1 MGARLPGGLA
11 GLSDGWPARHG
22 IWPLFVG
29 ADGGRAPTAIHV
41 STPGRPCL
49 LADLGPL
56 HLCRK
61 LIWDAVDLVVLTA
74 LIAVSIVAARA
85 RPLERSDWRTALMLV
100 FPVGLLLYP
109 VTNDLQLGQI
119 NLVLVLMI
127 VADLVVGVSWRGK
140 RLPRGV
146 LTGLAAALKLTPLI
160 FVPYLL
166 ATRQWR
172 AARNMV
178 ITFVAATGLMFVVA
192 PSASWLY
199 FTKDAYDVKR
209 VGSELSIGN
218 QTLQAA
224 ILRAHLSLPHP
235 LVDLALVLMVG
246 GGIALAAVAYRRSSP
261 LLGVVLC
268 AATGLMVS
276 PISWNHHYVWI
287 VPVLVWLVAG
297 VDRPARGIV
306 WAAAA
311 ALIFMWSPAIPPAD
325 SNVIW
330 YLRENAYVFAT
341 LVFFVAVAAM
351 LWTRRHRSTPS
362 PAVFPP
368 KESGDP
374 RRAKDRR
381 RRAAPRRSRSIRVT
395 SSRKAVTSARSDAN
409 SPPPDTGRISGSR
422 SEGPAVFS
430 RRVVRF
436 GRLAGEQ
443 LCPALFLLARAAGQ
457 SARQRIGAAAQ
468 SLELRRHVGEGIEV
482 RHPLRSGPQF
492 PDRLGATKN
501 QDGHDGEA
509 PRVQAEAFVDHLA
522 IPGGGAAVPGMDE
535 AKESSLFQ

>member
-1 MGARLPGGLA
+1 LFADRAPPLPDRWKTRITEVRPRTSALLLAASLVLWARGFQVDLQVYRMGGQHVMGSGLYSSVLTAGVHRLPFTYPPLA
-11 GLSDGWPARHG
+11 ALVFWPISDLSTYAG
-22 IWPLFVG
+22 
-29 ADGGRAPTAIHV
+29 
-41 STPGRPCL
+41 
-49 LADLGPL
+49 
-56 HLCRK
+56 K

-74 LIAVSIVAARA
+74 LIAVSIAAARA

-140 RLPRGV
+140 PLPRGV

-160 FVPYLL
+160 FLPYLL

-235 LVDLALVLMVG
+235 LVDLALVLIVG

-362 PAVFPP
+362 P
-368 KESGDP
+368 
-374 RRAKDRR
+374 R
-381 RRAAPRRSRSIRVT
+381 
-395 SSRKAVTSARSDAN
+395 
-409 SPPPDTGRISGSR
+409 
-422 SEGPAVFS
+422 
-430 RRVVRF
+430 
-436 GRLAGEQ
+436 
-443 LCPALFLLARAAGQ
+443 
-457 SARQRIGAAAQ
+457 
-468 SLELRRHVGEGIEV
+468 
-482 RHPLRSGPQF
+482 
-492 PDRLGATKN
+492 
-501 QDGHDGEA
+501 
-509 PRVQAEAFVDHLA
+509 
-522 IPGGGAAVPGMDE
+522 AVPAQGIRGST
-535 AKESSLFQ
+535 AS